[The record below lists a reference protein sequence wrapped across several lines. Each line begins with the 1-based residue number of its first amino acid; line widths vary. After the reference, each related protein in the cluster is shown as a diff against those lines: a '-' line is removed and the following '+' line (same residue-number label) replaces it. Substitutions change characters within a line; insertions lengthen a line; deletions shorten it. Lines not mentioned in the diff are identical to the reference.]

1 MPKSVKE
8 FLLVGEVTGTHGLR
22 GDLKVRPLA
31 GLCPLQAGKEVFLV
45 LPGQKPQP
53 GVPVRVS
60 PHKGYFLLRLEGR
73 DHINA
78 VEALVGSDVLMR
90 RCDLPDPEPDEFYWG
105 EIEGFAVCD
114 VSLGE
119 LGTLVDVFSTAAHDI
134 FVVQGPYGEVLI
146 PVVDAFLRN
155 VDQEEGRITV
165 DLPEGLVQKS
175 DAL

>member
-1 MPKSVKE
+1 
-8 FLLVGEVTGTHGLR
+8 
-22 GDLKVRPLA
+22 
-31 GLCPLQAGKEVFLV
+31 
-45 LPGQKPQP
+45 
-53 GVPVRVS
+53 
-60 PHKGYFLLRLEGR
+60 
-73 DHINA
+73 
-78 VEALVGSDVLMR
+78 MR
-90 RCDLPDPEPDEFYWG
+90 RCDVPDPEPDEFYWG